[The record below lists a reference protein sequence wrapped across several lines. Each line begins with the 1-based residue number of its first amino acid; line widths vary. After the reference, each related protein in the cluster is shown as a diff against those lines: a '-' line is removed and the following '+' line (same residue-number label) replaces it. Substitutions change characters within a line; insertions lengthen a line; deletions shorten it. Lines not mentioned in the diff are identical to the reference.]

1 MLWQTAVVSTIHD
14 ATVFLS
20 FAPDVPDE
28 VRADLA
34 TRLQD
39 GDWAVRQGLAQQTRS
54 ETLVVVVACL
64 TLVGTGFAQRFGEV
78 AADRALSV
86 VKAALAW
93 ARGRTVSTR
102 AVPQHTLQPDR
113 EQPTG
118 VVEVVDIVD
127 KESGLVIRLTG
138 SEPDTT
144 LDVLRLLLEHRRD
157 GNDEPVTWDG
167 EGWR

>member
-1 MLWQTAVVSTIHD
+1 MLWQTAIVSTNYD

-20 FAPDVPDE
+20 FAPDVSDE
-28 VRADLA
+28 IRADFA

-39 GDWAVRQGLAQQTRS
+39 GDWTVRQGMAQQTRS
-54 ETLVVVVACL
+54 ETLVVIVACL
-64 TLVGTGFAQRFGEV
+64 TLVGTGFAQRFGEI

-93 ARGRTVSTR
+93 LRGRKKSPPAVSK
-102 AVPQHTLQPDR
+102 HTLQPVL
-113 EQPTG
+113 EQPAETA
-118 VVEVVDIVD
+118 EVVDIVD

-144 LDVLRLLLEHRRD
+144 LDVLRVLLEHRCA
-157 GNDEPVTWDG
+157 GNDEPVMWDG
-167 EGWR
+167 ESWS